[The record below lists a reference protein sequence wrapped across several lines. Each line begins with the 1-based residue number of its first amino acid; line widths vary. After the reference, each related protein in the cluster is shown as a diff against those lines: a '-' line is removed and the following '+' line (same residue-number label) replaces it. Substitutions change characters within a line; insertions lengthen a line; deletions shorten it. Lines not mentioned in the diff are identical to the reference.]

1 MEQDFKCCSLQF
13 SIIVYLQCRDNSL
26 KLSKSNLLYF
36 VKISCQKG
44 DGYFF
49 KVISLQYTELLIIDV
64 KIKCLPLVFVSILVF
79 VFVFVFYC
87 LFIVNGHSISV
98 IYTTLP
104 LLYINSSFSI
114 LSKSAS
120 RAVFVFSIVFVFVFY
135 RFFIVNGHSISVIY
149 TTLPLLYT
157 NSSFS
162 KLSKSAS
169 RAVFVVFFG
178 PISRIVQLCGDI
190 CHLYIYW
197 KYITGL
203 SLLNIIPLKFCWCK
217 KFQTLVLEE

>member
-98 IYTTLP
+98 IMFFLINIFIFRLYRLP
-104 LLYINSSFSI
+104 GQSLYSV
-114 LSKSAS
+114 LYLYLY
-120 RAVFVFSIVFVFVFY
+120 SIV
-135 RFFIVNGHSISVIY
+135 
-149 TTLPLLYT
+149 
-157 NSSFS
+157 
-162 KLSKSAS
+162 
-169 RAVFVVFFG
+169 
-178 PISRIVQLCGDI
+178 
-190 CHLYIYW
+190 
-197 KYITGL
+197 
-203 SLLNIIPLKFCWCK
+203 SLLLTVIP
-217 KFQTLVLEE
+217 FQ

>member
-104 LLYINSSFSI
+104 LLY
-114 LSKSAS
+114 
-120 RAVFVFSIVFVFVFY
+120 
-135 RFFIVNGHSISVIY
+135 
-149 TTLPLLYT
+149 T